1 MVANIRSGSSPG
13 GALYYNKEK
22 VDKDEA
28 EVLLWQ
34 KMLEPY
40 DKCGRLDI
48 DACMESFM
56 PYLEANRRTTNTV
69 FHASLNPSP
78 EDRLT
83 DEQLRKIACEYMER
97 MGYGEQPYIVF
108 KHKDISREHL
118 HIVSLRVDE
127 QGRKL
132 PHDFE
137 ARRSMEILRDL
148 ERKYGL
154 HPSVKGQGLTDREG
168 LRKVN
173 YSEGNVKQ
181 QISSVARS
189 CLRNYKCSSYGEFRT
204 LLELLNVSV
213 EERTGT
219 VDGRDYAGV
228 IYGAMTDDGYGI
240 GTPFK
245 SSRIGKDVGYKAL
258 QKYYERSKSAL
269 KQDGTLDRLR
279 QTVKD
284 AMSPDNTREEFRQ
297 LLKADGIDVVFR
309 INSVGRIYGATF
321 IDHNAGIVANGSLL
335 GKEFSANAFNELYPA
350 PKQAQQVAEQHT
362 EQQHKQRSHAVNPLT
377 GIVDTVL
384 DLADTPSE
392 TKITTDYHLSLRA
405 NLLRWA
411 TLTPDLGV
419 EWRICPSWGIA
430 VNGSWTSWSWNDKDR
445 RYALWEV
452 APEVR
457 YYMGEKKAWYLGAMF
472 KAGQFN
478 YKLSETGK
486 QGDLMGGGIT
496 AGYQLRLNKAL
507 ALDFNLGLGYLNA
520 DFEKY
525 EVIDGVRVRRGNETK
540 DWCGPI
546 NAGVTLV
553 WKLF

>member
-13 GALYYNKEK
+13 GALRYNKEK
-22 VDKDEA
+22 EDKDEA
-28 EVLLWQ
+28 EVLFWQ
-34 KMLEPY
+34 KMLEPF
-40 DKCGRLDI
+40 DKHGRMDI
-48 DACMESFM
+48 DACMESFW

-297 LLKADGIDVVFR
+297 LLKAENIDAIFR
-309 INSVGRIYGATF
+309 INPVGRIYGVTF
-321 IDHNAGIVANGSLL
+321 IDHNDGIVANGSLL

-384 DLADTPSE
+384 DLADTQAYE
-392 TKITTDYHLSLRA
+392 EQQRQMQ
-405 NLLRWA
+405 
-411 TLTPDLGV
+411 
-419 EWRICPSWGIA
+419 
-430 VNGSWTSWSWNDKDR
+430 R
-445 RYALWEV
+445 R
-452 APEVR
+452 
-457 YYMGEKKAWYLGAMF
+457 KK
-472 KAGQFN
+472 
-478 YKLSETGK
+478 
-486 QGDLMGGGIT
+486 
-496 AGYQLRLNKAL
+496 LRLRK
-507 ALDFNLGLGYLNA
+507 
-520 DFEKY
+520 
-525 EVIDGVRVRRGNETK
+525 
-540 DWCGPI
+540 
-546 NAGVTLV
+546 
-553 WKLF
+553 

>member
-48 DACMESFM
+48 DVCMESFM

-154 HPSVKGQGLTDREG
+154 HPSVKGQELTDREG

-173 YSEGNVKQ
+173 YPEGNVKRQ
-181 QISSVARS
+181 VSSVVRS

-204 LLELLNVSV
+204 LLERFNVSV

-219 VDGRDYAGV
+219 IDGRNYAG
-228 IYGAMTDDGYGI
+228 ILYGALTDDGYGI

-245 SSRIGKDVGYKAL
+245 SSKIGKDVGYNAL
-258 QKYYERSKSAL
+258 QTYYAKSKERVKEPGAL
-269 KQDGTLDRLR
+269 DHLR
-279 QTVKD
+279 HTVKD
-284 AMSPDNTREEFRQ
+284 AMSPHNTRDEFRQ
-297 LLKADGIDVVFR
+297 LLKADGIDTIFR
-309 INSVGRIYGATF
+309 INPAGRIYGVTF
-321 IDHNAGIVANGSLL
+321 IDHTNGIVANGSVL
-335 GKEFSANAFNELYPA
+335 GKEFSANVFNELYSA
-350 PKQAQQVAEQHT
+350 PNEKRQVAEQHADRKH
-362 EQQHKQRSHAVNPLT
+362 ELRSRTANPISGFVNA
-377 GIVDTVL
+377 VL
-384 DLADTPSE
+384 DLADTQVQEEQQRIQKRRRRKKLCS
-392 TKITTDYHLSLRA
+392 IVNLILVA
-405 NLLRWA
+405 N
-411 TLTPDLGV
+411 DL
-419 EWRICPSWGIA
+419 ISHQI
-430 VNGSWTSWSWNDKDR
+430 
-445 RYALWEV
+445 L
-452 APEVR
+452 
-457 YYMGEKKAWYLGAMF
+457 
-472 KAGQFN
+472 
-478 YKLSETGK
+478 
-486 QGDLMGGGIT
+486 
-496 AGYQLRLNKAL
+496 
-507 ALDFNLGLGYLNA
+507 
-520 DFEKY
+520 
-525 EVIDGVRVRRGNETK
+525 VIMN
-540 DWCGPI
+540 C
-546 NAGVTLV
+546 N
-553 WKLF
+553 

>member
-13 GALYYNKEK
+13 GALRYNKEK

-83 DEQLRKIACEYMER
+83 DEQLREIAQEYMER
-97 MGYGEQPYIVF
+97 MGYGNQPYIVF
-108 KHKDISREHL
+108 KHKDIDRQHL
-118 HIVSLRVDE
+118 HIVSLRIDE
-127 QGRKL
+127 KGRKF

-137 ARRSMEILRDL
+137 AKRSMEILRDL
-148 ERKYGL
+148 ERKYNL

-245 SSRIGKDVGYKAL
+245 SSRIGRDVGYKAL

-269 KQDGTLDRLR
+269 KQDGSLDQLR
-279 QTVKD
+279 QTVRD
-284 AMSPDNTREEFRQ
+284 AMSPHNTRDEFRQ
-297 LLKADGIDVVFR
+297 LLKAENIDAIFR
-309 INSVGRIYGATF
+309 INPVGRIYGVTF
-321 IDHNAGIVANGSLL
+321 IDHNEGIVANGSVL
-335 GKEFSANAFNELYPA
+335 GKEFSANVFNELYPA
-350 PKQAQQVAEQHT
+350 PKQAQQVAEQHV
-362 EQQHKQRSHAVNPLT
+362 EQKHEVQNHAANPIS

-384 DLADTPSE
+384 DLADT
-392 TKITTDYHLSLRA
+392 RA
-405 NLLRWA
+405 YEEQQRQMQQ
-411 TLTPDLGV
+411 
-419 EWRICPSWGIA
+419 
-430 VNGSWTSWSWNDKDR
+430 R
-445 RYALWEV
+445 R
-452 APEVR
+452 
-457 YYMGEKKAWYLGAMF
+457 KK
-472 KAGQFN
+472 
-478 YKLSETGK
+478 
-486 QGDLMGGGIT
+486 
-496 AGYQLRLNKAL
+496 
-507 ALDFNLGLGYLNA
+507 
-520 DFEKY
+520 
-525 EVIDGVRVRRGNETK
+525 RRHRS
-540 DWCGPI
+540 
-546 NAGVTLV
+546 
-553 WKLF
+553 

>member
-83 DEQLRKIACEYMER
+83 DEQLREIAQEYMER
-97 MGYGEQPYIVF
+97 MGYGNQPYIVF
-108 KHKDISREHL
+108 KHKDIDRQHL
-118 HIVSLRVDE
+118 HIVSLRIDE
-127 QGRKL
+127 KGRKF

-137 ARRSMEILRDL
+137 AKRSMEILRDL
-148 ERKYGL
+148 ERKYNL
-154 HPSVKGQGLTDREG
+154 HPSVKGQELTDREG

-173 YSEGNVKQ
+173 YKKGNVKQ
-181 QISSVARS
+181 QISSVVRS

-204 LLELLNVSV
+204 LLEAFNVSV

-219 VDGRDYAGV
+219 IDERNYAGIV
-228 IYGAMTDDGYGI
+228 YGAMTDDGYGI

-245 SSRIGKDVGYKAL
+245 SSRIGRDVGYKAL

-279 QTVKD
+279 QTVRD
-284 AMSPDNTREEFRQ
+284 AMSPNNTRDEFRH
-297 LLKADGIDVVFR
+297 LLKAENIDAIFR
-309 INSVGRIYGATF
+309 INPVGRIYGVTF
-321 IDHNAGIVANGSLL
+321 IDHNEGIIANGSVL
-335 GKEFSANAFNELYPA
+335 GKEFSANVFNKLYPV
-350 PKQAQQVAEQHT
+350 PKQAQQVAEQHA
-362 EQQHKQRSHAVNPLT
+362 EQKHEVQNHAANPIS

-384 DLADTPSE
+384 DLADT
-392 TKITTDYHLSLRA
+392 RA
-405 NLLRWA
+405 YEEQQRQMQQK
-411 TLTPDLGV
+411 
-419 EWRICPSWGIA
+419 R
-430 VNGSWTSWSWNDKDR
+430 KKR
-445 RYALWEV
+445 RH
-452 APEVR
+452 R
-457 YYMGEKKAWYLGAMF
+457 
-472 KAGQFN
+472 
-478 YKLSETGK
+478 S
-486 QGDLMGGGIT
+486 
-496 AGYQLRLNKAL
+496 
-507 ALDFNLGLGYLNA
+507 
-520 DFEKY
+520 
-525 EVIDGVRVRRGNETK
+525 
-540 DWCGPI
+540 
-546 NAGVTLV
+546 
-553 WKLF
+553 

>member
-1 MVANIRSGSSPG
+1 
-13 GALYYNKEK
+13 
-22 VDKDEA
+22 
-28 EVLLWQ
+28 
-34 KMLEPY
+34 MLEPF
-40 DKCGRLDI
+40 DKYGRMDV
-48 DACMESFM
+48 DAFMDSFR

-69 FHASLNPSP
+69 FQVSLNPSP

-83 DEQLRKIACEYMER
+83 DGQFRDIAQEYMER
-97 MGYGEQPYIVF
+97 MGYGNQPYIVF

-127 QGRKL
+127 QGRKINDS
-132 PHDFE
+132 HEYDQ
-137 ARRSMEILRDL
+137 SMSVLREL
-148 ERKYGL
+148 ERKYDL
-154 HPSVKGQGLTDREG
+154 HPSVKGHELTDREG

-309 INSVGRIYGATF
+309 INPVGRIYDATF

-335 GKEFSANAFNELYPA
+335 GKEFSANVFNELYSA
-350 PKQAQQVAEQHT
+350 PKQAQQVAEQHV
-362 EQQHKQRSHAVNPLT
+362 EQKHEVQNHAANPIS

-384 DLADTPSE
+384 DLADT
-392 TKITTDYHLSLRA
+392 RA
-405 NLLRWA
+405 YEEQQRQMQQ
-411 TLTPDLGV
+411 
-419 EWRICPSWGIA
+419 
-430 VNGSWTSWSWNDKDR
+430 R
-445 RYALWEV
+445 R
-452 APEVR
+452 
-457 YYMGEKKAWYLGAMF
+457 KK
-472 KAGQFN
+472 
-478 YKLSETGK
+478 
-486 QGDLMGGGIT
+486 
-496 AGYQLRLNKAL
+496 
-507 ALDFNLGLGYLNA
+507 
-520 DFEKY
+520 
-525 EVIDGVRVRRGNETK
+525 RRHRS
-540 DWCGPI
+540 
-546 NAGVTLV
+546 
-553 WKLF
+553 

>member
-1 MVANIRSGSSPG
+1 MVANIRSRPSPS

-28 EVLLWQ
+28 EVLFWQ

-40 DKCGRLDI
+40 DKRGRLDI
-48 DACMESFM
+48 DACMDSFR

-83 DEQLRKIACEYMER
+83 DEQLRDIACEYMER

-108 KHKDISREHL
+108 KHKDISREHI
-118 HIVSLRVDE
+118 HIVSLRIDE

-154 HPSVKGQGLTDREG
+154 HPSVQGQGLTDREG

-309 INSVGRIYGATF
+309 INPVGRIYGATF

-335 GKEFSANAFNELYPA
+335 GKEFSANVFNELYPA
-350 PKQAQQVAEQHT
+350 PKQAQQVAERHV
-362 EQQHKQRSHAVNPLT
+362 EQKHEVQNHAANPISC
-377 GIVDTVL
+377 IVDTVL
-384 DLADTPSE
+384 DLADT
-392 TKITTDYHLSLRA
+392 RA
-405 NLLRWA
+405 YEEQQRQMQQ
-411 TLTPDLGV
+411 
-419 EWRICPSWGIA
+419 
-430 VNGSWTSWSWNDKDR
+430 R
-445 RYALWEV
+445 R
-452 APEVR
+452 
-457 YYMGEKKAWYLGAMF
+457 KK
-472 KAGQFN
+472 
-478 YKLSETGK
+478 
-486 QGDLMGGGIT
+486 
-496 AGYQLRLNKAL
+496 
-507 ALDFNLGLGYLNA
+507 
-520 DFEKY
+520 
-525 EVIDGVRVRRGNETK
+525 RRHRS
-540 DWCGPI
+540 
-546 NAGVTLV
+546 
-553 WKLF
+553 